1 MFDAYLSFFFPHAT
15 AHTKK
20 KQHRQSICAVYI
32 YHPIP
37 LSVIEHHRHEQHEQ
51 LFVLSLFCRHEHTS
65 T

>member
-20 KQHRQSICAVYI
+20 TAQTIHLCCLYLS
-32 YHPIP
+32 PDT